1 MPRASLRSLPLGIYG
16 MVMGLVG
23 LGVAWRSAGAGA
35 WLSEPW
41 IALGVAAF
49 ALLAALHGAKL
60 WRYPALVV
68 AELRN
73 PALLGFCGALP
84 VALSLVAAGLAP
96 HAAAPASVLWWIAYA
111 LHLAFMAGGAARAL
125 AGMALADLNTGWIIL
140 MVGGIVVPLG
150 GLPLG
155 HVQAATLLFGAS
167 VALAP
172 VVMGLVLWR
181 AASAPPLPAAGR
193 PTWFVLLAP
202 PMLLY
207 INGPDLWG
215 PSPWIDAAYFAALLL
230 ALWLIAGARR
240 LRDWPFSMAWWSFT
254 FPLDAVAG
262 AALRYADAH
271 PLPLWRAIAWAALA
285 LATAAVLLVGARTL
299 AALRAG
305 TLFAPPPA
313 PPTQRSGASPRA

>member
-1 MPRASLRSLPLGIYG
+1 LPRASLRSLPLGIYG

-35 WLSEPW
+35 WLSESW

-49 ALLAALHGAKL
+49 ALLAALHLVKL
-60 WRYPALVV
+60 ARHRDLVV
-68 AELRN
+68 AELKN

-96 HAAAPASVLWWIAYA
+96 HAAPLASLLWWAAYA
-111 LHLAFMAGGAARAL
+111 LHLAFMAGGVARWL
-125 AGMALADLNTGWIIL
+125 AGMRLADLNTGWIIL

-155 HVQAATLLFGAS
+155 HVQAATLLFAAS

-172 VVMGLVLWR
+172 LVMGLVLWR
-181 AASAPPLPAAGR
+181 AASAPPLPVAAR

-207 INGPDLWG
+207 INGPAVWA
-215 PSPWIDAAYFAALLL
+215 PSAWIDAAYVAGMLL
-230 ALWLIAGARR
+230 ALWLLWTARR

-262 AALRYADAH
+262 AAWRYADAH
-271 PLPLWRAIAWAALA
+271 PAPLWRALAWAALA

-305 TLFAPPPA
+305 TLFAPPPK
-313 PPTQRSGASPRA
+313 PRSGASPPA